1 MLDGLASVTSE
12 PHMFTAAVSLVGDPV
27 VSFAALAYY
36 VSLLIYY
43 NCFLITI
50 WNAELCHGTYF

>member
-1 MLDGLASVTSE
+1 MTSE
-12 PHMFTAAVSLVGDPV
+12 PHMYTAAESLVRDPV

-43 NCFLITI
+43 IVF
-50 WNAELCHGTYF
+50 